1 MKLGYW
7 IKSNK
12 WLVILLFLATILR
25 VYNVDFQ
32 SVWLDEI
39 HTINEAN
46 PSLSF
51 SEMYQLMMITEPHPP
66 LYFILVKIV
75 FTVFGYTTFV
85 LRCFSA
91 LLGVGEL
98 IMKPFIYF
106 GHERLWYKYIRIKK

>member
-12 WLVILLFLATILR
+12 WLVIILFLATAIR
-25 VYNVDFQ
+25 FYNVDFQ

-51 SEMYQLMMITEPHPP
+51 SEMYQLMIITEPHPP

-75 FTVFGYTTFV
+75 PFV
-85 LRCFSA
+85 LTSNSY
-91 LLGVGEL
+91 LLA
-98 IMKPFIYF
+98 FIS
-106 GHERLWYKYIRIKK
+106 